1 MKVALVQMD
10 IVWENSK
17 ANREVAERLMLAAE
31 KCDIYVL
38 PEMWSTGVTTE
49 PMGVAEPENGETL
62 LWMQKMANQ
71 LDAAVAGSVAVKAQD
86 GSYRN
91 RLYFVKPSTSSDS
104 EVLPQRG
111 SGEGAVQFYDKHH
124 LFS

>member
-10 IVWENSK
+10 IRWESPSV
-17 ANREVAERLMLAAE
+17 NREVAERLMLAAE

-49 PMGVAEPENGETL
+49 PMGVAEPENGGETL
-62 LWMQKMANQ
+62 QWMQRMADK
-71 LDAAVAGSVAVKAQD
+71 LDAAVVGSIAVKAQD

-91 RLYFVKPSTSSDS
+91 RLYFVC
-104 EVLPQRG
+104 LRQRP
-111 SGEGAVQFYDKHH
+111 
-124 LFS
+124 